1 MFGGRHLLLV
11 SAAALI
17 DVDRRVL
24 VQRRP
29 PRGEHGGLWEF
40 PGGKLDPGETP
51 EQALVRE
58 LREELGIEVDAADFH
73 PVGFASRAWGT
84 RHLLLMLFVCRRW
97 RGEVAALHAS
107 ELMWRR
113 PGDLRALAMPPAD
126 QPLIG
131 VLESM
136 L

>member
-1 MFGGRHLLLV
+1 MFGGHPMLLV

-17 DVDRRVL
+17 DAGGRVL

-29 PRGEHGGLWEF
+29 PHGEHGGLWEF
-40 PGGKLDPGETP
+40 PGGKLDSGETP

-58 LREELGIEVDAADFH
+58 LREELGVNVDVGALQ
-73 PVGFASRAWGT
+73 PVSFASRAWGT
-84 RHLLLMLFVCRRW
+84 RHLLLLLFACRRW
-97 RGEVAALHAS
+97 SGEAVPLHAT

-113 PGDLRALAMPPAD
+113 PVELRDLTMPPAD
-126 QPLIG
+126 LPLIG
-131 VLESM
+131 FLEA